1 MSISALLRP
10 ASLALLASA
19 SLHAANL
26 AWNPS
31 GTPGGTV
38 SAPTGGGGAGTWN
51 TSASSWS
58 NSSSNVA
65 WNNANGDNAIF
76 GTTGGTVTLGENI
89 TVNNLTISSTGYTIA
104 GGGFTL
110 TINGTV
116 TNSQTGTITARVSGG
131 DFTKAG
137 SGTLVLNNASANT
150 YTGNTYVQS
159 GTLQARANGALVSTT
174 VVDISSGATLDMRAS
189 QTVSGLTGS
198 GTVNQS
204 QTDGTTTLTVSSNG
218 AGSTFDGILKDGTAA
233 RFLALTKSGSSTLTL
248 NGASTF
254 TGNTTVSGGTL
265 ATGAAGTFGA
275 GDVFVAAGAALNF
288 GNAASIGDL
297 KALTFA
303 STSSIVLNFSGVETV
318 GSVFNSVTSSFL
330 SAGTYDAAGLNSFFG
345 VTAFSGSG
353 SLSVSA
359 VPEPSSFA
367 ALAGACVLAA
377 ASLRRRRRAA
387 PRPFIA

>member
-1 MSISALLRP
+1 MSLPAFLRP
-10 ASLALLASA
+10 ASLALLATA
-19 SLHAANL
+19 SLNAANL

-31 GTPGGTV
+31 GTPGGTI
-38 SAPTGGGGAGTWN
+38 SAPTGGGGVGTWN

-76 GTTGGTVTLGENI
+76 GTSGGTVTLGENI
-89 TVNNLTISSTGYTIA
+89 TVNNLTISATGYTIA

-116 TNSQTGTITARVSGG
+116 TSSQTGTITAKVTGG

-159 GTLQARANGALVSTT
+159 GTLQARASGALVSTT
-174 VVDISSGATLDMRAS
+174 VVDISSGASLDMRAS

-218 AGSTFDGILKDGTAA
+218 SGSTFDGILKDGTAS
-233 RFLALTKSGSSTLTL
+233 RFLALTKAGSSTLTL
-248 NGASTF
+248 NGVSTF

-265 ATGAAGTFGA
+265 ATGATGTFGA
-275 GDVFVAAGAALNF
+275 GDVAVAAGAALNF
-288 GNAASIGDL
+288 GNGASIGDL
-297 KALTFA
+297 KTLTFA
-303 STSSIVLNFSGVETV
+303 STSSIALNFAGVEAV
-318 GSVFNSVTSSFL
+318 GAVFNSVTSSFL
-330 SAGTYDAAGLNSFFG
+330 DTGTYDAASLNSFFG
-345 VTAFSGSG
+345 VTAFSGTG
-353 SLSVSA
+353 SLSISA

-367 ALAGACVLAA
+367 ALAGLVSVGLVA
-377 ASLRRRRRAA
+377 LRRRRADRNLPQA
-387 PRPFIA
+387 